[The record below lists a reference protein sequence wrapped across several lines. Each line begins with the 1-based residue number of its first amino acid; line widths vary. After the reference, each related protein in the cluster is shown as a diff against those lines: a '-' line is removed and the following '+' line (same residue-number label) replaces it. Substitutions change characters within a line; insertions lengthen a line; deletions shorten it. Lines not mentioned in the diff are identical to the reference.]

1 LPFDFCI
8 KKGKKLAL
16 VEYQGQ
22 QHYMPVTFG
31 SKSVNAEK
39 RLKTVKNHDDI
50 KRRWCKKKN
59 IPLLEVPYWEYEKIT
74 TLLHNF
80 LKTLS
85 EDD

>member
-39 RLKTVKNHDDI
+39 KVENRQK
-50 KRRWCKKKN
+50 
-59 IPLLEVPYWEYEKIT
+59 
-74 TLLHNF
+74 
-80 LKTLS
+80 S
-85 EDD
+85 